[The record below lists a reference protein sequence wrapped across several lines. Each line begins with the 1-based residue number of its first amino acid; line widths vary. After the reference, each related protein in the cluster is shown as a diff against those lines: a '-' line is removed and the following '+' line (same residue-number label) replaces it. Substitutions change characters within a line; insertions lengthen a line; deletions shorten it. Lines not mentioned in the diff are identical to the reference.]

1 MAALLLGWYACIDEI
16 DGAEMNKRTSSHQHR
31 RSEAAVVEES
41 MATHGSRIHGNP
53 RQSGLGLGTG

>member
-41 MATHGSRIHGNP
+41 MATQDGAGWV
-53 RQSGLGLGTG
+53 